1 MLEHS
6 NPRMAVGGLDDD
18 EKGVSY
24 YSAPAGGPHQAM
36 NVVTESGLYSLIF
49 TSRKPEAKSLPSLG
63 YGRGAADAP
72 PNRQVRYEG

>member
-6 NPRMAVGGLDDD
+6 NPTKAVERLDDD
-18 EKGVSY
+18 EKGADY
-24 YSAPAGGPHQAM
+24 YSAPSGNDQTM

-63 YGRGAADAP
+63 HGRGAADSP
-72 PNRQVRYEG
+72 PNRQVRHEG